1 MKLDMNISG
10 NFRRWY
16 GYIKVSWYLP
26 FCQCFFF
33 SYFLT
38 TVSICLQ
45 ICFYFAG
52 FFWTPKKTPKPRR
65 VGLDEA
71 APFRIDNFRLMAHA
85 RSQRN
90 VCKSVTWNF
99 PQFQVSAPERWCGGA
114 ESREMSHRTMPDGE
128 TSIKELVPPPPP
140 EVVFVLPCCFD
151 STWFHPKM
159 VSLRPWALKFV
170 MGRSA
175 TIPPALNMNS
185 PCSSKSDTWLSIR

>member
-1 MKLDMNISG
+1 M
-10 NFRRWY
+10 
-16 GYIKVSWYLP
+16 
-26 FCQCFFF
+26 FFF
-33 SYFLT
+33 LLFLDDRKYLLT
-38 TVSICLQ
+38 DLFLLCWIFLD
-45 ICFYFAG
+45 
-52 FFWTPKKTPKPRR
+52 PKKTPKPRR

-151 STWFHPKM
+151 ST
-159 VSLRPWALKFV
+159 
-170 MGRSA
+170 
-175 TIPPALNMNS
+175 
-185 PCSSKSDTWLSIR
+185 